1 VHIVSDARTTVRS
14 SVVIIGAGLVGC
26 ATAYY
31 LARRGLSVCVLER
44 GRVGAEQSSRAW
56 GLLRQQGRDPA
67 ELPLASEAL
76 RMWPTL
82 PQELGADMQLTR
94 NGILMLA
101 ESAEDEVRLIDAEAN
116 AKLHGIECRLLTPRE
131 VALLIPELAS
141 GWRIGLYT
149 PNDGHVEPIE
159 ATHAFATAAR
169 SLGVDIHENSPVLGV
184 ETTAGVASGAVTA
197 RGLFAGEAILCISG
211 IGSADVT
218 RTLGTSLPIQ
228 VVRATVAQTL
238 PASRITPIPV
248 WAPHAAFRPRA
259 DGTFYVGNGYRG
271 IDAEHDL
278 TLESFRHLRT
288 FFPMFLANRHVVRLR
303 IGRPL
308 IEDLRRRGADR
319 ADPLSEPEPNHRL
332 VKENAH
338 GFARLVPQFKELG
351 IARSW
356 AGRIDATPDL
366 IPMIGELPSVRRYY
380 IAAGFNGHGLA
391 LAPAVGRAL
400 AEIVV
405 DGRSSVDLHGLR
417 VERYGEGDFK
427 RTGKL

>member
-1 VHIVSDARTTVRS
+1 MSDTRATRS

-31 LARRGLSVCVLER
+31 LAQRGLSVRVLER

-56 GLLRQQGRDPA
+56 GLLRQQGREPA
-67 ELPLASEAL
+67 ELPLAMEAL
-76 RMWPTL
+76 RMWPAL

-101 ESAEDEVRLIDAEAN
+101 ESADDEGRLIDAEAN
-116 AKLHGIECRLLTPRE
+116 AKVHGIECRLLTPRE
-131 VALLIPELAS
+131 IASLIPELVT

-149 PNDGHVEPIE
+149 PQDGHVEPIE
-159 ATHAFATAAR
+159 ATRAFAAAAR
-169 SLGVDIHENSPVLGV
+169 GLGVDIRENTPVLGI
-184 ETTAGVASGAVTA
+184 ETTAGVASGALTA
-197 RGLFAGEAILCISG
+197 ERVFAGDAILCVAG

-218 RTLGTSLPIQ
+218 RSLGTSLPIQ

-238 PASRITPIPV
+238 PASPITPIPV

-259 DGTFYVGNGYRG
+259 DGSFCVGNGYRG

-278 TLESFRHLRT
+278 TLDSFRHVRA
-288 FFPMFLANRHVVRLR
+288 FFPTLIANRHLMRLR
-303 IGRPL
+303 IGTPFL
-308 IEDLRRRGADR
+308 EDLRRRGPDR
-319 ADPLSEPEPNHRL
+319 AQPLSEPEPNHHL
-332 VKENAH
+332 VTENAH
-338 GFARLVPQFKELG
+338 GFARLLPQFKGLG
-351 IARSW
+351 IAKSW

-366 IPMIGELPSVRRYY
+366 IPMIGELPSIRRYY

-400 AEIVV
+400 AELVV
-405 DGRSSVDLHGLR
+405 DGRAAVDLRGLR
-417 VERYGEGDFK
+417 VERYAEGDFK
-427 RTGKL
+427 RTGNKL